1 MITLQY
7 VNDLAIACAD
17 DFLKTGHLKFTDL
30 MKRVLSKNEEFQR
43 VFSLEFNNRVGKP
56 LLSFEDGPV

>member
-17 DFLKTGHLKFTDL
+17 DFLKTGHFKLTDL
-30 MKRVLSKNEEFQR
+30 MKRVLSKNKQFEQI
-43 VFSLEFNNRVGKP
+43 FSLEFNNKVGKP
-56 LLSFEDGPV
+56 LLSFSFFPE